1 MGKSSQRC
9 LKPRR
14 AVENREGWSRNCLPQ
29 GRATV
34 TRTLGC
40 RGLGRAQG
48 SGWGGGARKPT
59 ESSKHSYSQDKAKWF
74 KKEKQSEIPKQ
85 TVVQTEHMVIHHL
98 DVQGRPFRGVIAH
111 CLPALRFLEWILQIK
126 HRGWTLGVYT
136 AACCPC
142 HSLVQCCP
150 IETMQHM

>member
-1 MGKSSQRC
+1 MQLAHLQVLGSH
-9 LKPRR
+9 
-14 AVENREGWSRNCLPQ
+14 AVDFDHYFASMCNGSRNCLPQ

-59 ESSKHSYSQDKAKWF
+59 ESSKRSYSQDKAKWF

-85 TVVQTEHMVIHHL
+85 TVAQTEHMVTHHL
-98 DVQGRPFRGVIAH
+98 DVPGRPFRGLIAH
-111 CLPALRFLEWILQIK
+111 CLPASNF
-126 HRGWTLGVYT
+126 
-136 AACCPC
+136 
-142 HSLVQCCP
+142 
-150 IETMQHM
+150 